1 MLQRIQDAPAETLA
15 LKASGTVMARDV
27 EAAIE
32 AALGSSNAATG
43 LVVVI
48 DRDFDGY
55 LAELSRGLANAALA
69 HRSLVKLAVVA
80 DADQIAEAR
89 LSGFEASAVPIRL
102 FGAADRNLAFD
113 WAAGARRGE

>member
-1 MLQRIQDAPAETLA
+1 MLQRIEDAPATALA
-15 LKASGTVMARDV
+15 LRASGTVMARDV

-32 AALGSSNAATG
+32 AAIGSSAAASG

-69 HRSLVKLAVVA
+69 HRSLVKLALVT
-80 DADQIAEAR
+80 DPDRMDEAS
-89 LSGFEASAVPIRL
+89 LGGFRTSAVPIRI
-102 FGAADRNLAFD
+102 FATADRNQAFD